1 MLQHL
6 GRLPPLQH
14 AVLSPSQETLEEI
27 LSDGEANDQ
36 LLPWEQWP
44 VEEPSETLCGNWVSE
59 RSEGGHVLHACQDR
73 ELLVLSSG
81 IFLTWRK
88 SIVVAKLIR
97 FL

>member
-44 VEEPSETLCGNWVSE
+44 VEEPSETLCVAIGLANGLK
-59 RSEGGHVLHACQDR
+59 EGMYSMHVRTGSCWSCRRASFLPG
-73 ELLVLSSG
+73 ESPSS
-81 IFLTWRK
+81 
-88 SIVVAKLIR
+88 SQN
-97 FL
+97 